1 MPTLTVRCAP
11 HHDGVVFVTVLEP
24 TRVGRSVIRL
34 LVVDDHPV
42 VCDGVSLVLSRDDSV
57 EVVGSAE
64 RGRDAVT
71 ESARLQPDVVLLD
84 LRLPDTDPPRLV
96 GQILAAA
103 PSCRVLLFTAHA
115 DGAAVQSC
123 LEAGA
128 TGCLLKDVGTEEL
141 IRGLHAVAA
150 GARVVDPRL
159 GRRPDLG
166 LRERLDALSMTRRE
180 FEVVRLLA
188 TGMSNP
194 EIAEEL
200 CLSRNTVKTY
210 VQCALQKLGARNR
223 VEAIGK
229 AHEARLL

>member
-1 MPTLTVRCAP
+1 MVS
-11 HHDGVVFVTVLEP
+11 VTVP
-24 TRVGRSVIRL
+24 DSARAGRSVVRL

-42 VCDGVSLVLSRDDSV
+42 VCDGVSLLLSRDDSV

-64 RGRDAVT
+64 RGRDAVA

-84 LRLPDTDPPRLV
+84 LRLPDTDPSRLV
-96 GQILAAA
+96 GQLLAAA
-103 PSCRVLLFTAHA
+103 LGSRILLFTAHA

-128 TGCLLKDVGTEEL
+128 AGCLLKDVGTDEL

-150 GARVVDPRL
+150 GSRVVDPRL

-188 TGMSNP
+188 TGMTNP

-200 CLSRNTVKTY
+200 DLTRNTVKTY

-223 VEAIGK
+223 VEAIGR

>member
-1 MPTLTVRCAP
+1 MVSVTALDPVPAARTV
-11 HHDGVVFVTVLEP
+11 V
-24 TRVGRSVIRL
+24 RV
-34 LVVDDHPV
+34 LVVDDHPM
-42 VCDGVSLVLSRDDSV
+42 VCDGVSLLLSRDAGV
-57 EVVGSAE
+57 EVVGRAE
-64 RGRDAVT
+64 RGRDAIT
-71 ESARLQPDVVLLD
+71 ETARLQPHVVLLD

-96 GQILAAA
+96 AQLRAAA
-103 PSCRVLLFTAHA
+103 PDCRVLLFTAHA
-115 DGAAVQSC
+115 DGASVQSC

-128 TGCLLKDVGTEEL
+128 AGCLLKDVGTAEL
-141 IRGLHAVAA
+141 IGALHTVVA
-150 GARVVDPRL
+150 GGRVVDPRF

-166 LRERLDALSMTRRE
+166 LRDRLDALSMTRRE

-200 CLSRNTVKTY
+200 GLTRNTVKTY

-223 VEAIGK
+223 VEAIGR

>member
-1 MPTLTVRCAP
+1 MTLTAAHP
-11 HHDGVVFVTVLEP
+11 HDAVVSITVLDP
-24 TRVGRSVIRL
+24 VRAGRSVVRL

-42 VCDGVSLVLSRDDSV
+42 VCDGVSLLLSRDASV

-71 ESARLQPDVVLLD
+71 EAARLQPDVVLLD

-96 GQILAAA
+96 TQLLAAA
-103 PSCRVLLFTAHA
+103 PGCRVLLFTAHA
-115 DGAAVQSC
+115 DSVAVQSC

-128 TGCLLKDVGTEEL
+128 GGCLLKDVGTEEL
-141 IRGLHAVAA
+141 ISGLHAVAA
-150 GARVVDPRL
+150 GDRIVDPRF

-200 CLSRNTVKTY
+200 GLTRNTVKTY

>member
-1 MPTLTVRCAP
+1 MSVTTLDPVPAAHAVVR
-11 HHDGVVFVTVLEP
+11 V
-24 TRVGRSVIRL
+24 

-42 VCDGVSLVLSRDDSV
+42 VCDGVSLLLSLDAGV
-57 EVVGSAE
+57 EVVGRAE

-71 ESARLQPDVVLLD
+71 ETARLQPHVVLLD

-96 GQILAAA
+96 AQLRAAA

-115 DGAAVQSC
+115 DGATVQSC

-128 TGCLLKDVGTEEL
+128 AGCLLKDVGTAEL
-141 IRGLHAVAA
+141 IGALHTVVA
-150 GARVVDPRL
+150 GGRVVDPRF

-166 LRERLDALSMTRRE
+166 LRDRLDALSMTRRE

-200 CLSRNTVKTY
+200 GLTRNTVKTY

-223 VEAIGK
+223 VEAIGR

>member
-1 MPTLTVRCAP
+1 MPPL
-11 HHDGVVFVTVLEP
+11 HDGVVSLTVLEAP
-24 TRVGRSVIRL
+24 GRARRSLVRV

-42 VCDGVSLVLSRDDSV
+42 VCDGVTLLLSRDATV

-64 RGRDAVT
+64 RGRDAVS
-71 ESARLQPDVVLLD
+71 EAGRLRPDVVLLD
-84 LRLPDTDPPRLV
+84 MRLPDTDPPRLV
-96 GQILAAA
+96 AQVLAAA
-103 PSCRVLLFTAHA
+103 PGCRVLLFTAHSDA
-115 DGAAVQSC
+115 SAVQSC

-128 TGCLLKDVGTEEL
+128 AGCLLKDVGTAEL
-141 IRGLHAVAA
+141 ISALHAVVA
-150 GARVVDPRL
+150 GGRVLDPRF

-194 EIAEEL
+194 EIAEEMGL
-200 CLSRNTVKTY
+200 ARNTVKTY

-229 AHEARLL
+229 AREARLL

>member
-1 MPTLTVRCAP
+1 MVS
-11 HHDGVVFVTVLEP
+11 VTVLTPVPAE
-24 TRVGRSVIRL
+24 RAAVRL

-42 VCDGVSLVLSRDDSV
+42 VCDGVSLLLSRDAGV

-71 ESARLQPDVVLLD
+71 ETARLQPDVVLLD

-96 GQILAAA
+96 GQLLAAA
-103 PSCRVLLFTAHA
+103 PGCRVLLFTAHA
-115 DGAAVQSC
+115 DGAVVQSC

-128 TGCLLKDVGTEEL
+128 AGCLLKDVGTAEL
-141 IRGLHAVAA
+141 IGALHTVVA
-150 GARVVDPRL
+150 GSRVVDPRL

-200 CLSRNTVKTY
+200 GLTRNTVKTY

-223 VEAIGK
+223 VEVIGK